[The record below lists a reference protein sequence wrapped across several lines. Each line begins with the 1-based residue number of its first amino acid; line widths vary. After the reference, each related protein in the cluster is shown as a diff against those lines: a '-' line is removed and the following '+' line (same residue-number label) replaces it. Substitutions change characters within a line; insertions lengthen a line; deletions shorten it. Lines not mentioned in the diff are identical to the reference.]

1 MAVTARAT
9 LVEAEAPAPVAVM
22 PKVYVPI
29 EAVVDAESVNFV
41 LHLAVQVVDEKEAVT
56 PAGNDEATNI
66 TAAGLPVSSV
76 AVMVSVV
83 DCPGTTD
90 KLEDAAER
98 EKVVAVSA
106 LAEVVNV

>member
-9 LVEAEAPAPVAVM
+9 LVEAEAPPPVAVM
-22 PKVYVPI
+22 PRVYVPVD
-29 EAVVDAESVNFV
+29 AAVDAESVNFV
-41 LHLAVQVVDEKEAVT
+41 LHVAVQAVDEKEAVT
-56 PAGNDEATNI
+56 PAGNDEAAKV

-76 AVMVSVV
+76 AVMLSAV

-90 KLEDAAER
+90 KLEDAGER

-106 LAEVVNV
+106 PAEVVNV